1 MHVPAMYKRSGIVL
15 EVPRA
20 CRICWV
26 FNRNSTGMN
35 QFVDLSP
42 MRFNTSIRNSFQ
54 QSWCGHM
61 WQLHCIDAF
70 IEGVRNW
77 RAMAV
82 WMAQLAGTHHL
93 GLASV
98 FRKNL
103 HLLASVFRKNLH
115 LLASVFRKNLHLL
128 ASVFRKNLHLLASV
142 FRKNLHLLASVFR
155 KNLHLLAHSHGL
167 PTKFSLVTHTTPG
180 TFSCKSCSGK
190 CSIRVWH

>member
-1 MHVPAMYKRSGIVL
+1 MQDLSGL
-15 EVPRA
+15 QQE
-20 CRICWV
+20 

-35 QFVDLSP
+35 QLVDLSP
-42 MRFNTSIRNSFQ
+42 MWGNTSIRSSFQ

-61 WQLHCIDAF
+61 WQLHWIDAF

-103 HLLASVFRKNLH
+103 HLLAY
-115 LLASVFRKNLHLL
+115 
-128 ASVFRKNLHLLASV
+128 
-142 FRKNLHLLASVFR
+142 
-155 KNLHLLAHSHGL
+155 SHCL
-167 PTKFSLVTHTTPG
+167 PTKLSLVTHTTPD
-180 TFSCKSCSGK
+180 TFCANHALASAALGCGIGVHYVRLR
-190 CSIRVWH
+190 CSIECCCADPVHDLLHSQYGVLRRTC